1 MDHSGRP
8 LTAITGNRTVTSRY
22 DGNGN
27 LTSQNDGSDRTTTF
41 TYDGLNR
48 KTGTTQP
55 DGLKTTYSY
64 NPLDDLTGVETLNGV
79 NTATYTYT
87 DSKTISKT
95 FAGNAT
101 IFRLDGLG
109 RTVGIT
115 RPNGTARTDHYD
127 EKGNLTTRTDF
138 DGANWTHHYDPM
150 NRPMSTSVNSASA
163 SETQTYTYDPDG
175 NLTKAVTDG
184 RTGTMTYDALNRLS
198 SRTFENG
205 KTVSYTYYPG
215 GQMHTITDNLGSTI
229 GYQYNAS
236 GLLDSVIDGSNNT
249 LAAYTY
255 TDEGYVDTIT
265 QPGAV
270 TTYTH
275 DNAGRI
281 LSQTAKDTGGAVL
294 VEDTFSYNAA
304 GNIQHKTETR
314 GTQTW
319 DIDYEYTTDH
329 RLKGW
334 TLKQGSTT
342 LQTVAFQ
349 YDDAGN
355 RTQETRTETGT
366 TTVVD
371 STYNNFNQLTAS
383 TTTSVSSGTQS
394 QTQTVSYSYDQGG
407 RLISQSTSGTQTQTY
422 TYNGFGYMVS
432 ARTQT
437 PQATSEAAYTYSYD
451 GKRISK
457 YIDGTLY
464 DYTYSASNLL
474 ETYADTAG
482 RIAKYTY
489 GHALISQSSL
499 SEHGTLNTEHI
510 LTDYQ
515 NSVIATL
522 TPTPTLYAYS
532 PFGKLRYTSS
542 EGTPQPLGW
551 LGRQY
556 DSETGNNYLINRYY
570 SSDRGNFLSPDQYEY
585 VNNAIPFTFNLY
597 QYGYANPLVNVDPEG
612 LEILSGDPL
621 FNIIDQYEP
630 QLSALD
636 RAMTYYDL
644 QQTYDYKGEGL
655 FESYNPFL
663 TRLAPVDAN
672 IRAYKTDSNGC
683 YYAYKV
689 MNLKEGQRE
698 PTLRYVPL
706 NAGDSTV
713 GKHFAFNSSFLEG
726 LQWEGHVRSQAG
738 RYQQNE
744 RDWGNFWG
752 KFTNVTLNF
761 AAVIDTALGLNK
773 MAAVKLA
780 QAERATAKVR
790 LLNNVEEIRLARAAR
805 MRAATTVETDAPVM
819 KVLTSNPGLF
829 VDGVRFRGR
838 VFRVV
843 NRKYLDTAWEIRAGN
858 IASFHRYSDIGRGAL
873 YTSTSREGVLGEL
886 VHYHINPKSVV
897 IEARDVDIFNVLDLT
912 NAEVR
917 NKLGINLRDLVSED
931 YTFTQAIGDFARTRY
946 RGLLAPSARKEGA
959 ASLILFEEG
968 LH

>member
-1 MDHSGRP
+1 M
-8 LTAITGNRTVTSRY
+8 
-22 DGNGN
+22 
-27 LTSQNDGSDRTTTF
+27 
-41 TYDGLNR
+41 
-48 KTGTTQP
+48 
-55 DGLKTTYSY
+55 
-64 NPLDDLTGVETLNGV
+64 
-79 NTATYTYT
+79 
-87 DSKTISKT
+87 
-95 FAGNAT
+95 
-101 IFRLDGLG
+101 
-109 RTVGIT
+109 
-115 RPNGTARTDHYD
+115 
-127 EKGNLTTRTDF
+127 
-138 DGANWTHHYDPM
+138 
-150 NRPMSTSVNSASA
+150 
-163 SETQTYTYDPDG
+163 
-175 NLTKAVTDG
+175 
-184 RTGTMTYDALNRLS
+184 
-198 SRTFENG
+198 
-205 KTVSYTYYPG
+205 
-215 GQMHTITDNLGSTI
+215 
-229 GYQYNAS
+229 
-236 GLLDSVIDGSNNT
+236 
-249 LAAYTY
+249 
-255 TDEGYVDTIT
+255 
-265 QPGAV
+265 
-270 TTYTH
+270 
-275 DNAGRI
+275 
-281 LSQTAKDTGGAVL
+281 
-294 VEDTFSYNAA
+294 
-304 GNIQHKTETR
+304 
-314 GTQTW
+314 
-319 DIDYEYTTDH
+319 
-329 RLKGW
+329 
-334 TLKQGSTT
+334 
-342 LQTVAFQ
+342 
-349 YDDAGN
+349 
-355 RTQETRTETGT
+355 
-366 TTVVD
+366 
-371 STYNNFNQLTAS
+371 
-383 TTTSVSSGTQS
+383 
-394 QTQTVSYSYDQGG
+394 
-407 RLISQSTSGTQTQTY
+407 
-422 TYNGFGYMVS
+422 
-432 ARTQT
+432 
-437 PQATSEAAYTYSYD
+437 
-451 GKRISK
+451 
-457 YIDGTLY
+457 
-464 DYTYSASNLL
+464 
-474 ETYADTAG
+474 
-482 RIAKYTY
+482 
-489 GHALISQSSL
+489 
-499 SEHGTLNTEHI
+499 
-510 LTDYQ
+510 
-515 NSVIATL
+515 IATL

-532 PFGKLRYTSS
+532 PFGKLRYTNS

-912 NAEVR
+912 NAEVS